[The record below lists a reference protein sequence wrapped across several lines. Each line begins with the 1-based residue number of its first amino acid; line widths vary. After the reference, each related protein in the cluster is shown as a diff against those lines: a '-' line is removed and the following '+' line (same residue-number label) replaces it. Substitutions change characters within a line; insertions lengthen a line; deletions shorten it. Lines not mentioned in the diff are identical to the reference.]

1 MTSLHGFVLRHEQY
15 IEELKTAA
23 RLYRHEQTGA
33 ELLSLSNDDP
43 NKVFCIT
50 FTTPP
55 RDSTGVAHILEHSV
69 LCGSRKYPVKE
80 PFVELL
86 KGSLQT
92 FLNACTYPDKTC
104 YPVASQNLRDFY
116 NLIDVYLDAVF
127 YPVISPVIFHQEGW
141 HYEMDRPEDALSC
154 KGVVF
159 NEMKGAY
166 SSAESLLA
174 QHSQA
179 ALFPD
184 TLYRLDAGGDP
195 AQIPGLTYGQFRDFH
210 RSYYHPSNS
219 RIYFYGDDDPGER
232 LRFMD
237 GYLRDF
243 DRRHPDSPLP
253 QQPRIHA
260 PRLVTRPFPAGAGA
274 AGPGKGMVTVNWLLP
289 ATRDPDAVMTFSVLE
304 YLLLG
309 TPASPLR
316 KALIDSGLGE
326 GIAGIGLE
334 TDLAQ
339 LYLSAGLKGVAV
351 ERLEQVGPLVLDS
364 LAAIVRDGIDR
375 GALAAALNTIEF
387 RLRENNSGRLPRG
400 LLLLLRGTL
409 TTWLHGGNPCDTLAF
424 GPVLDRLHKRLAAAP
439 ALFEELIDSFL
450 LRNLHRATV
459 IMTPD
464 PEMALRQ
471 EREERERLTRIQSA
485 LSREELDSVVDTTR
499 QIKLWQQTPDSPAAL
514 AAIPRLTLADLERKN
529 QIIPCARSEA
539 RGARILFHDLFTS
552 GICYLDVG
560 LNLHLLPQQYLSYVP
575 LLGRALL
582 ETGTAR
588 EDFVGLSQHIGRAT
602 GGIRTSLFT
611 SGISGSRQGT
621 AWQFLRAKA
630 MRQQVPELLA
640 ILSDVLHT
648 ARLDNRER
656 LQQIL
661 AEEKAAQEQKL
672 IPHGHQVVGTRLR
685 ARFNEADWADEQM
698 SGISYL
704 LFLRELERGLS
715 ANRNSLPET
724 LEKMRQL
731 LIGRPSLVINVTAD
745 AEAWREIESH
755 VHGFL
760 ERFPERSAPPAAWT
774 PAAMPAGEGLVVPSL
789 INFVGKAVNLY
800 DLGYCYGGSIQVMT
814 QVVRSTWLW
823 EQVRVQGGAYGAFCS
838 FDRMSGGL
846 VFVSYRDPNL
856 LETLAVFDR
865 TANFLRKHAP
875 GAEELSRSI
884 IGTIGDIDAHLLP
897 DARGFVC
904 LQRFL
909 NGNTDELRQ
918 KMRDEILGTTPDD
931 LRALAVV
938 LDHMKDRGAVAVLG
952 SGQKIKAANKT
963 LNGLLQEQ
971 TLL

>member
-1 MTSLHGFVLRHEQY
+1 MTSLHGFTLQHEQY
-15 IEELKTAA
+15 IGELKTGAA
-23 RLYRHEQTGA
+23 LYVHDRTGA
-33 ELLSLSNDDP
+33 ELLSLTNDDA

-50 FTTPP
+50 FKTPP
-55 RDSTGVAHILEHSV
+55 QDSTGVAHILEHAV

-127 YPVISPVIFHQEGW
+127 YPLITPVIFHQEGW
-141 HYEMDRPEDALSC
+141 HYDLERPGDALSYR
-154 KGVVF
+154 GVVF

-166 SSAESLLA
+166 SSPESLLA

-179 ALFPD
+179 ALFPE

-195 AQIPGLTYGQFRDFH
+195 AQIPRLTYGQFRDFH

-219 RIYFYGDDDPGER
+219 KIYFYGDDDPRER

-243 DRRHPDSPLP
+243 DRRHNDCPIP
-253 QQPRIHA
+253 QQPRIHE
-260 PRLVTRPFPAGAGA
+260 PRVLTRPFPAGAEPSGQA
-274 AGPGKGMVTVNWLLP
+274 KGMVTVNWLLP
-289 ATRDPDAVMTFSVLE
+289 ATRDPDTAMTFSVLD

-309 TPASPLR
+309 TSASPLR

-334 TDLAQ
+334 TDLVQ
-339 LYLSAGLKGVAV
+339 LYLSAGLKGVAR
-351 ERLEQVGPLVLDS
+351 ERLKEVEPLVLER

-375 GALAAALNTIEF
+375 RTLDATLNTVEF

-409 TTWLHGGNPCDTLAF
+409 TTWLHGGNPCDMLAF
-424 GPVLDRLHKRLAAAP
+424 GPVLERLHKRLASAP
-439 ALFEELIDSFL
+439 ALFEEIIDSFL
-450 LRNLHRATV
+450 VQNLHRATV

-471 EREERERLTRIQSA
+471 EREEREQLARTQSSLNQEQLKA
-485 LSREELDSVVDTTR
+485 VITATADIRR
-499 QIKLWQQTPDSPAAL
+499 WHQTPDPPEAL
-514 AAIPRLTLADLERKN
+514 ASIPRLTLADLDRSN
-529 QIIPCARSEA
+529 QIIPCQCSEA
-539 RGARILFHDLFTS
+539 CGDRILFHDLFTS
-552 GICYLDVG
+552 DICYLDVG
-560 LNLHLLPQQYLSYVP
+560 LNLHLLPQQYLCYVP
-575 LLGRALL
+575 LFGRALL
-582 ETGTAR
+582 ETGTAQ
-588 EDFVGLSQHIGRAT
+588 EDFVALSQHIGRAT
-602 GGIRTSLFT
+602 GGIRTSLFA
-611 SGISGSRQGT
+611 SGVRNSRQGT
-621 AWQFLRAKA
+621 VWQFLRAKA
-630 MRQQVPELLA
+630 MRQQVPELLS

-648 ARLDNRER
+648 ARFDNRER
-656 LQQIL
+656 LQQII

-672 IPHGHQVVGTRLR
+672 IPHGHQVVGARLR

-704 LFLRELERGLS
+704 LFLRELERGFDTRWRS
-715 ANRNSLPET
+715 VQET
-724 LEKMRQL
+724 LETMRQML
-731 LIGRPSLVINVTAD
+731 TGRSSLIINVTTD
-745 AEAWREIESH
+745 AGAWREIEPR
-755 VHGFL
+755 VLDFL
-760 ERFPERSAPPAAWT
+760 EQFPESTAAPAVWT
-774 PAAMPAGEGLVVPSL
+774 PAAAPAGEALVVPSL
-789 INFVGKAVNLY
+789 VNFVGKAINLY
-800 DLGYCYGGSIQVMT
+800 ELGYCYSGSIQVMT
-814 QVVRSTWLW
+814 HVVRSSWLW

-838 FDRMSGGL
+838 FDRMSGAL

-856 LETLAVFDR
+856 LETLEVFDR
-865 TANFLRKHAP
+865 TAGFLREHAP
-875 GAEELSRSI
+875 GPDELSRSI
-884 IGTIGDIDAHLLP
+884 IGTIGDIDAYLLP
-897 DARGFVC
+897 DAKGFVS

-909 NGNTDELRQ
+909 NGNTDVLRQ
-918 KMRDEILGTTPDD
+918 KMRDEILGATPDD
-931 LRALAVV
+931 LRSLAGV
-938 LDHMKDRGAVAVLG
+938 LDRLKDKGTVAVLG
-952 SGQKIKAANKT
+952 SGQKIKTANKT